1 MGAEEGGRQGHRMGL
16 QLTPQGPAAHVRRPG
31 AFRHHIAH
39 TALGAVNADLLG
51 VGPPSVGLRISQVNR
66 AL

>member
-1 MGAEEGGRQGHRMGL
+1 MGL
-16 QLTPQGPAAHVRRPG
+16 QLSPQGPAAHVRCPG
-31 AFRHHIAH
+31 AFRYHIAH

-66 AL
+66 AP